1 MLYSSSVTK
10 KSNKYTTGQ
19 KRAQKEKKMAK
30 FKIVVDST
38 VDLTPELLKLIDPV
52 MVPLNVHMGEL
63 TFQDHVDLDADGL
76 YAKMKE
82 LNAVPKTSAASP
94 GLFLE
99 TFEKLRDEGHKEILY
114 VGIGTAFSATHQAA
128 TLALEDLKGVK
139 VRLVDSHSLS
149 SGGGLLALRAH
160 DLREEGKSLDEVADY
175 LSTLGPKVRAQ
186 FIVDNLDMLAAGGRV
201 TGMKLFFGRILR
213 AHPYLQIN
221 DDKLEVAATP
231 KGKIEKA
238 LDVMLDVA
246 EKEITEGLESPRV
259 TITHSHGGERIDYVL
274 ERLTKVMPRENII
287 VTNAG
292 AVISSH
298 CGEGTV
304 GILYIRK

>member
-1 MLYSSSVTK
+1 MS
-10 KSNKYTTGQ
+10 
-19 KRAQKEKKMAK
+19 K

-38 VDLTPELLKLIDPV
+38 VDLTPELLKLIDPEL
-52 MVPLNVHMGEL
+52 MPLNVHLGEQ
-63 TFQDHVDLDADGL
+63 TFKDHYELDADGL

-82 LNAVPKTSAASP
+82 LKAVPKTSAVSP

-99 TFEKLRDEGHKEILY
+99 LFEKLRDEGHKELLY
-114 VGIGTAFSATHQAA
+114 VGIGSAFSATLQSARI
-128 TLALEDLKGVK
+128 ALEDLKGVK

-149 SGGGLLALRAH
+149 SGGGLLAVRAH
-160 DLREEGKSLDEVADY
+160 ELREEGKSLDEVADY
-175 LSTLGPKVRAQ
+175 LDTIGHKVRAQ

-213 AHPYLQIN
+213 AHPYLQVN
-221 DDKLEVAATP
+221 NDKLEVAATP
-231 KGKIEKA
+231 KGKSEKA

-246 EKEITEGLESPRV
+246 EKEITAGLESPRV
-259 TITHSHGGERIDYVL
+259 MITHSHGGSRVDYCI
-274 ERLTKVMPRENII
+274 ERLTKFVDRENII

-304 GILYIRK
+304 GVLYIRK

>member
-1 MLYSSSVTK
+1 
-10 KSNKYTTGQ
+10 
-19 KRAQKEKKMAK
+19 MAK

-38 VDLTPELLKLIDPV
+38 VDLTPEILKMIDPV
-52 MVPLNVHMGEL
+52 MVPLNVHLGEQ
-63 TFQDHVDLDADGL
+63 TFKDYQDIDADGL
-76 YAKMKE
+76 YVKMKE

-99 TFEKLRDEGHKEILY
+99 TFEKIRDEGFTEILF
-114 VGIGTAFSATHQAA
+114 VGIGSAFSATLQAA
-128 TLALEDLKGVK
+128 KLSLEDLKGVK

-160 DLREEGKSLDEVADY
+160 ELREEGKSLDEVADY
-175 LSTLGPKVRAQ
+175 LDTLGLKVRAQ

-213 AHPYLQIN
+213 AHPFLQIN

-231 KGKIEKA
+231 KGKSEKA

-246 EKEITEGLESPRV
+246 EAEITAGLENPWV
-259 TITHSHGGERIDYVL
+259 MITHSHGGDRVDYCIN
-274 ERLTKVMPRENII
+274 RLSKFMDKKHI
-287 VTNAG
+287 VVTGAG

-298 CGEGTV
+298 CGEGTIGV
-304 GILYIRK
+304 LYVRK